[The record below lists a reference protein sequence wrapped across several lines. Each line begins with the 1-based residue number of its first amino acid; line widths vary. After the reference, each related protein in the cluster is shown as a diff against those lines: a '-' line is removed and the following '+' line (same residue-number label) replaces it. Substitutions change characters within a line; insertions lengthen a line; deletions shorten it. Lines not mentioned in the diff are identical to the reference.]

1 MARRVLFLGCV
12 HQLRKCHDKEKA
24 IYDKLMASKTLEVD
38 KWEGIAWGNICELS
52 MESGV
57 DHLDKLTKL
66 FREEEAIPTNFIQY
80 EKYSKSQRDVLDLEI
95 SEHEKKFRARVD

>member
-1 MARRVLFLGCV
+1 
-12 HQLRKCHDKEKA
+12 
-24 IYDKLMASKTLEVD
+24 
-38 KWEGIAWGNICELS
+38 
-52 MESGV
+52 
-57 DHLDKLTKL
+57 LTKL